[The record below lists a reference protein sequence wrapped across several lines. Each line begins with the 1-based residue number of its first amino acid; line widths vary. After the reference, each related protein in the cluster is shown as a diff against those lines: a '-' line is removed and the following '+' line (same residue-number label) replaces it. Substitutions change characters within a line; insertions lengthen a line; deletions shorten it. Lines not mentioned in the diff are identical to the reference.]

1 MKYVWINADYS
12 QAEARVVAWK
22 GPVPALK
29 TWFLNGEDVH
39 LNVAKMIARVVQVG
53 KIKLPRNL
61 FMGKPWDTYTAEDP
75 ERQIAKNCVHG
86 NNYGLGPFK
95 FGLMTGLPKNAAEM
109 VQNIYFSIFP
119 EIKTGYQAGI
129 RACIDHDR
137 TITLPEPIDWKRTF
151 YDISGDEL
159 YRAAY
164 AAYAQSTIGGK
175 LVRLWDKLC
184 HLFDDD
190 IPEGRLAKP
199 SVIRTMGLD
208 VRLNVHD
215 SVGVIV
221 PDSDDV
227 ILHTCRTIKKLGEE
241 PLIINNEPL
250 IIPMDFK
257 VGPNFGDLKKY
268 KLDI

>member
-1 MKYVWINADYS
+1 MKKVWINADYS

-29 TWFLNGEDVH
+29 TWFIEGADVH
-39 LNVAKMIARVVQVG
+39 LNVAKMIARVVQAG
-53 KIKLPRNL
+53 KLKLPRNL
-61 FMGKPWDTYTAEDP
+61 FTGKPWDSYTADDP
-75 ERQIAKNCVHG
+75 ERQLAKNCVHG
-86 NNYGLGPFK
+86 NNYGLGPVK

-129 RACIDHDR
+129 RAAIDRDR
-137 TITLPEPIDWKRTF
+137 TIVLPEPLCWKRTF
-151 YDISGDEL
+151 YDIAGDEL

-175 LVRLWDKLC
+175 LVRLWTRLS
-184 HLFDDD
+184 HLFEETL
-190 IPEGRLAKP
+190 PEGQLATP
-199 SVIRTMGLD
+199 SNIRKMGLD

-215 SVGVIV
+215 SVGVVV
-221 PDSDDV
+221 PNDEVV
-227 ILHTCRTIKKLGEE
+227 IEHTCRIIKKLGEE
-241 PLIINNEPL
+241 PLIINGESL
-250 IIPMDFK
+250 VIPMDFK

-268 KLDI
+268 KLS